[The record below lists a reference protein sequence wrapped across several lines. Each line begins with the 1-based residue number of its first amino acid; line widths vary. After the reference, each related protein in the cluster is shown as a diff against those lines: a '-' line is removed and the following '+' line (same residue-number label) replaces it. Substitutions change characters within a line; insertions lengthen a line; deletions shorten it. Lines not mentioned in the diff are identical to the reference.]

1 MPTLLRFSRF
11 PSILLAVSSV
21 GALFSV
27 AIEPAQAQA
36 PTFDF
41 AARIENNES
50 NDYSSPVRRPNATT
64 LPEAPASAERSQT
77 ARSQAAEIWASF
89 LFGTPNRPVATPKF
103 AFARRPETSTP
114 ERVRPL
120 PASPQTARTLQTPQ
134 TSQPADF
141 SRSSQLS
148 QPVPTTDEE
157 IAAARRRRLREL
169 DAILAARRPEEY
181 SRRNALA
188 ADAVESPEPLDSFE
202 PPTPLRLIADS
213 STSETTPRRASFSRE
228 RAEFVRENVE
238 TPFDAARANR
248 PKIRQASA
256 LEPAPLELADDGFAA
271 FLLPT
276 RPNALRLSP
285 SVFLSTDLVRLP
297 GAASLVEEAP
307 EETAES
313 SENSQ
318 TAETPQTAESP
329 RPLESK
335 KPEPVAAPIPQAAP
349 LAEAPVEPA
358 PTTGVPTLRPTAKF
372 VEPRFLPTRR

>member
-11 PSILLAVSSV
+11 PSILLAVSSA

-41 AARIENNES
+41 AARIENIEN
-50 NDYSSPVRRPNATT
+50 NDYSSPVRRPNATR
-64 LPEAPASAERSQT
+64 PEAPASAERSQS

-89 LFGTPNRPVATPKF
+89 LFGTPDRPVATPKF

-114 ERVRPL
+114 ERVRPF
-120 PASPQTARTLQTPQ
+120 PDSSQTAQI
-134 TSQPADF
+134 SQPADS
-141 SRSSQLS
+141 SRSSRLS

-157 IAAARRRRLREL
+157 LAAARRRRLREL

-181 SRRNALA
+181 SRRSALA
-188 ADAVESPEPLDSFE
+188 ADDLASPEPLDSFE
-202 PPTPLRLIADS
+202 TPTSLRLIADS
-213 STSETTPRRASFSRE
+213 STSETAPRRAAFGRE

-285 SVFLSTDLVRLP
+285 RVFLSTDLVRLP

-307 EETAES
+307 EKTAES
-313 SENSQ
+313 SESSQ
-318 TAETPQTAESP
+318 TAETP

-335 KPEPVAAPIPQAAP
+335 KTEPVAAPIPQAVP
-349 LAEAPVEPA
+349 LAEAPVEPST
-358 PTTGVPTLRPTAKF
+358 TTGVPTLRPTAKF

>member
-11 PSILLAVSSV
+11 PSILLAVSSA

-89 LFGTPNRPVATPKF
+89 LFGTPDRPVATPKF

-120 PASPQTARTLQTPQ
+120 PDSPQSVQTAQ

-141 SRSSQLS
+141 SRSSRLS

-181 SRRNALA
+181 SRRSALA

-202 PPTPLRLIADS
+202 APTPLRLIADS
-213 STSETTPRRASFSRE
+213 STPETEPRRAAFSRE

-285 SVFLSTDLVRLP
+285 RVFLSTDLVRLP

-313 SENSQ
+313 SESSQ

-335 KPEPVAAPIPQAAP
+335 KPEPVAAPIPQAVP

>member
-11 PSILLAVSSV
+11 PSILLAVSSA

-50 NDYSSPVRRPNATT
+50 NDYSSPVRRPNATR
-64 LPEAPASAERSQT
+64 PEAPVSAERSQT

-89 LFGTPNRPVATPKF
+89 LFGTPDRPVATPKF

-120 PASPQTARTLQTPQ
+120 PDSPQTVQTAQ
-134 TSQPADF
+134 TSQPADS
-141 SRSSQLS
+141 SRSSRLS

-181 SRRNALA
+181 SRRSARA

-202 PPTPLRLIADS
+202 APTPLRLIADS
-213 STSETTPRRASFSRE
+213 STTETAPRRAAFSRE

-285 SVFLSTDLVRLP
+285 RVFLSTDLVRLP

-313 SENSQ
+313 SESSQ

-335 KPEPVAAPIPQAAP
+335 KPEPVAAPIPQAVP

-358 PTTGVPTLRPTAKF
+358 PTTGVPTLRPIAKF